1 MSEILDHLPKQRR
14 KKNTKA
20 LLAYGAMAVCVIF
33 AGWYIGNILFGVRG
47 LDVMLD
53 LHAKREQLS
62 KQVSDLQQENAKLQK
77 DYFELIGLDP
87 ERN

>member
-1 MSEILDHLPKQRR
+1 MNEILEYLPKQSR
-14 KKNTKA
+14 KASTKA
-20 LLAYGAMAVCVIF
+20 LLIYGAMALCVVC
-33 AGWYIGNILFGVRG
+33 AGWYIGNILFGSRG

-62 KQVSDLQQENAKLQK
+62 KQVSELQEENAKLQK

>member
-1 MSEILDHLPKQRR
+1 MNEILEHLPKQKR
-14 KKNTKA
+14 KTNTKA
-20 LLAYGAMAVCVIF
+20 LLIYGAMAVCAVL
-33 AGWYIGNILFGVRG
+33 AGWYIGNILFGARG

-62 KQVSDLQQENAKLQK
+62 KQVSELQEENAKLQK